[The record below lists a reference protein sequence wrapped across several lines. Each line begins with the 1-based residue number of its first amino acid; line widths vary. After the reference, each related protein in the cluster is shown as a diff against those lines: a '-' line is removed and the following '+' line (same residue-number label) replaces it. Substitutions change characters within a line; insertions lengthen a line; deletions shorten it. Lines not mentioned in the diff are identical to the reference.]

1 MIALKARSLER
12 ASVFAT
18 GMHRNTPAK
27 TNNWEQ
33 LHIQIVDNSHFLA
46 SVKQRT
52 INKFSKNNT
61 SATSAYVITQSS
73 ETTASQLDQ
82 LTD

>member
-18 GMHRNTPAK
+18 SMHRNTPAK
-27 TNNWEQ
+27 TNNWE
-33 LHIQIVDNSHFLA
+33 LHIKIVDNSHFLA
-46 SVKQRT
+46 SLKQRT

-61 SATSAYVITQSS
+61 SATSAYDITQSS